1 MIRVR
6 KPAVPPEVLRTNG
19 ASARRALSAA
29 YSRAPRSY
37 ASDKKSFEFD
47 PGLYAH
53 ETVKQ
58 ALRKVQHDKCAFCE
72 SNFAHISFG
81 DVEHFR
87 PKGGWSQKE
96 GQPLTQP
103 GYYWLAY
110 EWTNLFLSCAL
121 CNQRFKKNLFPLQT
135 PTRRARS
142 HKDDVTREDP
152 LLLDPA
158 VDDPEAFISFRKE
171 VPYALKGNKRGK
183 ATIRTLGLQRPEL
196 AEQRRKHLEHVQ
208 SLRDLVDIGEEP
220 YATRARKLLQR
231 MQQDSEEYAAM
242 TRAFLR

>member
-6 KPAVPPEVLRTNG
+6 KSAVPPEVLRTKG
-19 ASARRALSAA
+19 ARARRALTAA

-37 ASDKKSFEFD
+37 QSGRKSFEFD
-47 PGLYAH
+47 SGIYAH

-58 ALRKVQHDKCAFCE
+58 ALREAQHDKCAFCE
-72 SNFAHISFG
+72 SNFAHISYG

-96 GQPLTQP
+96 GEPLTQP
-103 GYYWLAY
+103 GYYWLVY
-110 EWTNLFLSCAL
+110 EWANLFLSCTL
-121 CNQRFKKNLFPLQT
+121 CNQKFKSNLFPLQT

-142 HKDDVTREDP
+142 HQDEVSLEDP

-158 VDDPEAFISFRKE
+158 VDEPEAFISFRKE
-171 VPYALKGNKRGK
+171 VPYALKGNRRGRT
-183 ATIRTLGLQRPEL
+183 TIHILGLQRAEL
-196 AEQRRKHLEHVQ
+196 AEQRRKHLDHVQ
-208 SLRDLVDIGEEP
+208 SLRDLVDIGVEP

-231 MQQDSEEYAAM
+231 MQHDSEEYAAM